1 MSDYALSALQLEV
14 IDALSS
20 GVTITAAAAQAG
32 VHRNTICNWRRN
44 QVPFQ
49 HALAHAQY
57 DRAMLYREKIEELVD
72 LAVETLSSL
81 LSDPQASPSVRL
93 KAALAVV
100 HLAAKPPEPKQ
111 QVELLLETV
120 TAAPARSNPAPMHTP
135 AQPAA
140 APVTPVHN
148 SAPTP
153 FRREQPKIGRNETCP
168 CGSGQ
173 KYKRC
178 CLGKSAPAGAVAAA

>member
-72 LAVETLSSL
+72 LAVETLSGL
-81 LSDPQASPSVRL
+81 LSDPKASPSVRL

-100 HLAAKPPEPKQ
+100 QLAAKPPEPKQ

-120 TAAPARSNPAPMHTP
+120 TAAPARSNPGPMHNP

-140 APVTPVHN
+140 APVTTVHN

-153 FRREQPKIGRNETCP
+153 LRREHPKIGRNETCP